1 MFGLTNIDYILFSLS
16 TLGILGFLDEAI
28 FHQKIGRLLNR
39 PECFHENILHLIRS
53 FCFSFIFIFFGLTV
67 TSGIYTFL
75 ISLLFFIDV
84 IVGILDIIIEKQS
97 REKQGGLSSY
107 EYLIHMLLS
116 FHLGA
121 LYINLVPY
129 LVNQSVQA
137 NAFIIRL
144 PESFSEVFLC
154 ILGLTTF
161 LYSIYQLIILNLNH
175 KKNIKI

>member
-1 MFGLTNIDYILFSLS
+1 MVFGLTNLDYILFSLS

-53 FCFSFIFIFFGLTV
+53 FCFSFIFIFFGLTI
-67 TSGIYTFL
+67 TRGIYIFL

-84 IVGILDIIIEKQS
+84 VVGILDILVEKKS
-97 REKQGGLSSY
+97 RNNQGGLSSY

-121 LYINLVPY
+121 LYINLIPY
-129 LVNQSVQA
+129 LVNQSSQV
-137 NAFIIRL
+137 NAFIIRF
-144 PESFSEVFLC
+144 PKSFSEVFLC
-154 ILGLTTF
+154 LLGISTF
-161 LYSIYQLIILNLNH
+161 LYSIYQLFILNLNNN
-175 KKNIKI
+175 KNI